1 MDHLE
6 ALSTFQRLNR
16 TRIDR
21 LSTLLPIK
29 AHFFLEV
36 LPLLFQTNNAM
47 LPGYTSESLFLLKLV
62 LGIPAQ
68 ASGKNLT

>member
-1 MDHLE
+1 MDHVE
-6 ALSTFQRLNR
+6 ALSTLQRLNR
-16 TRIDR
+16 TRLDR

-29 AHFFLEV
+29 AHFLEV

-47 LPGYTSESLFLLKLV
+47 LSGYTSESLFLLKLV

-68 ASGKNLT
+68 TSGKNLT